1 MRAVLIASVGLLALA
16 GCDRKAEPAK
26 PPAPVSLPAAPAA
39 ASRPLVYEKTVP
51 AAHVKLILPAAAAAA
66 PALYAKLYSEGVND
80 LDAFAD
86 GAKEGYEEL
95 KAAGAPI
102 RAFERELNWKVAAET
117 PRLLG
122 LVLEEYENTGG
133 AHPNAALGS
142 MVWDKQTG
150 KALKPLD
157 LMRDDVNALKL
168 DAIVCDA
175 IHAAKKERTGSAEL
189 QPDQRCPVFSDVKV
203 TLAPSTAAGK
213 AGGIQVLFSPYE
225 VGPWVEGSYE
235 LSFPLARIAGDL
247 NPAYTAEFA
256 GAPPP
261 APEK

>member
-1 MRAVLIASVGLLALA
+1 MRPLLIVSLAALALA
-16 GCDRKAEPAK
+16 SCERKPEPAK
-26 PPAPVSLPAAPAA
+26 DAAAPPAAPVA
-39 ASRPLVYEKTVP
+39 ASKPLTYEKTVP
-51 AAHVKLILPAAAAAA
+51 AAHVKLILPASVAAI
-66 PALYAKLYSEGVND
+66 PALYSKLYSEGVND

-133 AHPNAALGS
+133 AHPNAMLGS

-157 LMRDDVNALKL
+157 LMRPDANNLKL
-168 DAIVCDA
+168 DAMVCDA
-175 IHAAKKERTGSAEL
+175 IHAAKQERTGSDEL
-189 QPDQRCPVFSDVKV
+189 QPDQRCPVFSEVKV
-203 TLAPSTAAGK
+203 TLAPSTAPGK
-213 AGGIQVLFSPYE
+213 AGGIEVLFSPYE

-235 LSFPLARIAGDL
+235 LSFPLSKLSGDL
-247 NPAYTAEFA
+247 NPAYAAEFA
-256 GAPPP
+256 GAPPSKP
-261 APEK
+261 KEK